1 MDGTAAARRVV
12 VVDYDARLA
21 GNAVAIAQELAW
33 LASVID
39 LRMKALVDGGSAAA
53 ALPDP
58 PPLAPDESPFADLVE
73 RVRLGRAERLVLAL
87 ALAPHVRPQVLD
99 PLFTVNAQ
107 LGRGHTEAGGIQ
119 GRSHGGFI
127 PTAETALLLL
137 AGTDVRAR
145 FEHARLFESSRPL
158 ARHGVVHLEE
168 APAGE
173 PATSGVLRVPE
184 DIVDLLTSGHVRK
197 PAFSRDFPAST
208 LTTELEWKDL
218 VLTSSTRDQLRELE
232 AWTRHAGS
240 LQRGQGLA
248 RRLRGG
254 YRALFYGPPGTGK
267 TLTAALLGKRLGC
280 DVYRIALS
288 AVVSKYIGE
297 TEKNLE
303 RVFTRAERLHC
314 ILFFDEADALFG
326 RRTATTS
333 AHDRY
338 ANQEIS
344 YLLQRVEDYRGLI
357 VLATNLE
364 SNIDEA
370 FMRRFQAVV
379 HFPCPGPAER
389 YRLWSE
395 ALPSSLTVEPTL
407 DLHDLARQIDLS
419 GGAIVNVVQY
429 AALMALDAG
438 VTCVSRDDVFAGVRR
453 ELQKEGKT
461 L

>member
-1 MDGTAAARRVV
+1 VV
-12 VVDYDARLA
+12 VVDHDARLA
-21 GNAVAIAQELAW
+21 GNAVALAQELAW
-33 LASVID
+33 LALVIE
-39 LRMKALVDGGSAAA
+39 LRMQALADGGSQAVQ
-53 ALPDP
+53 LPEP
-58 PPLAPDESPFADLVE
+58 PPLAPDESPFGDLVD
-73 RVRLGRAERLVLAL
+73 RLRLGLEERLVLAL

-99 PLFTVNAQ
+99 PLFTTNPQ

-127 PTAETALLLL
+127 PTGETALLLL
-137 AGTDVRAR
+137 AGRDVRAR
-145 FEHARLFESSRPL
+145 FEHVRVFDKLQPL
-158 ARHGVVHLEE
+158 ARQGIVHLDE
-168 APAGE
+168 APKGE
-173 PATSGVLRVPE
+173 PAMSGALRVPD
-184 DIVDLLTSGHVRK
+184 DIVGLLTIGQAAK
-197 PAFSRDFPAST
+197 PAFGRDFPASA

-218 VLTSSTRDQLRELE
+218 VLTSSTRDQLREVE
-232 AWTRHAGS
+232 AWTRHRAA
-240 LQRGQGLA
+240 LRRGHGLA

-267 TLTAALLGKRLGC
+267 TLTVALLGKRLGC

-297 TEKNLE
+297 TEQNLE
-303 RVFTRAERLHC
+303 RVFTRAERLDC

-326 RRTATTS
+326 RRTATAS

-344 YLLQRVEDYRGLI
+344 YLLQRVEEYRGLI
-357 VLATNLE
+357 ILASNLE

-379 HFPCPGPAER
+379 HFPSPGPAER

-395 ALPSSLTVEPTL
+395 SLPSSLTLDPGV
-407 DLHDLARQIDLS
+407 DLHDLARRVDLS
-419 GGAIVNVVQY
+419 GGAIVNAMQY
-429 AALMALDAG
+429 AVLMAFDAG
-438 VTCVSRDDVFAGVRR
+438 ATCISRDDLLAGVRR

>member
-1 MDGTAAARRVV
+1 VGGNAAA
-12 VVDYDARLA
+12 L
-21 GNAVAIAQELAW
+21 AQELAW
-33 LASVID
+33 LGTVIA
-39 LRMKALVDGGSAAA
+39 LRMDALAGGDARHAS
-53 ALPDP
+53 LPAP
-58 PPLAPDESPFADLVE
+58 PPLAPDESPFADVVE
-73 RVRLGRAERLVLAL
+73 RLGLRLPERLVLAL

-99 PLFTVNAQ
+99 PLFRLNPQV
-107 LGRGHTEAGGIQ
+107 GRGYTEAGGVQ
-119 GRSHGGFI
+119 GRSHGGFL

-145 FEHARLFESSRPL
+145 FEYVPVLERNSL
-158 ARHGVVHLEE
+158 VQIEE

-173 PATSGVLRVPE
+173 PATSGLLRVA
-184 DIVDLLTSGHVRK
+184 DDTVALLTLGHVHK
-197 PAFSRDFPAST
+197 PAFSRDFPAKA
-208 LTTELEWKDL
+208 LTTDLEWADL

-232 AWTRHAGS
+232 AWTRYGDA
-240 LQRGQGLA
+240 LRRGAGLA

-267 TLTAALLGKRLGC
+267 TLTAALLGKRIGR

-288 AVVSKYIGE
+288 SVVSKYIGE

-303 RVFTRAERLHC
+303 RVFTRAERLAC

-344 YLLQRVEDYRGLI
+344 YLLQRVEDHRGLI
-357 VLATNLE
+357 ILASNLE
-364 SNIDEA
+364 SNIDDA

-379 HFPCPGPAER
+379 HFPSPGHAER
-389 YRLWSE
+389 LRLWSE
-395 ALPSSLTVEPTL
+395 SLPSWLSLDPAV
-407 DLHDLARQIDLS
+407 DLHDLARKVDLS
-419 GGAIVNVVQY
+419 GAAIVNAVQY

-438 VTCVSRDDVFAGVRR
+438 VTAIRRDDLLAGVRR